1 MLFFNVNAVFIS
13 AVRYEWYAGR
23 RICSTRLQTTKRV
36 DAPDRRINS
45 LLLSGHIADAAD
57 GGDIGII
64 FGLP

>member
-1 MLFFNVNAVFIS
+1 MNT
-13 AVRYEWYAGR
+13 WYAGR
-23 RICSTRLQTTKRV
+23 RICNTRLQMTKRV